1 MVAPTIGIVMV
12 VLRLVTAGQG
22 EWRSTELMR
31 LEVMVG
37 PVMQLS
43 VMQQVLIQIL
53 SWATEEME
61 VLLRVRFPVLR
72 VEMAVTIVLQPG
84 L

>member
-1 MVAPTIGIVMV
+1 MVDPTIGIVMV
-12 VLRLVTAGQG
+12 VLRLVTADQG
-22 EWRSTELMR
+22 EWRSTEPMH

-61 VLLRVRFPVLR
+61 VLLRVHFPVLR